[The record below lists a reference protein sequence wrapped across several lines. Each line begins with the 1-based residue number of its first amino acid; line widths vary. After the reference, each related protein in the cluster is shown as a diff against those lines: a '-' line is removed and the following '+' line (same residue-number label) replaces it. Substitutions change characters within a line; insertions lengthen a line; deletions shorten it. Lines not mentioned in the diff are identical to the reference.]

1 MNVNVNGLE
10 EEPQQMNEENVA
22 NLPCLNL
29 LTAQG
34 RRVDDWTSKKKQKNL
49 THSGSSCWRCQRLT
63 VPSAQPSSSLEA
75 PMQTGGQSQRK
86 KIKKKYINIY

>member
-1 MNVNVNGLE
+1 MNANVNVNVNGLE

-34 RRVDDWTSKKKQKNL
+34 RRVDDWTSKKK
-49 THSGSSCWRCQRLT
+49 
-63 VPSAQPSSSLEA
+63 
-75 PMQTGGQSQRK
+75 K
-86 KIKKKYINIY
+86 KISHTAGAAAGAVSV